1 MISKQQIKFINSL
14 KRNKNRLQ
22 SNCFI
27 SEGVNIVEDLFKSDF
42 VIDTVFATKEWYL
55 KNPSR
60 ECTLVN
66 QQELKKISSLNSPN
80 DVLAIVKRKNYL
92 YNKSVIKKLKKII
105 LLDNISDPGNMG
117 TMIRTADWFGYNHIF
132 LSHNCVDF
140 YNPKVVQSSM
150 GSVFRVNVS
159 KVNTIDFLLDT
170 ASLGVKSFGASLSGA
185 NIYECI
191 MPDQYVMVFGS
202 ESHGISIDVQS
213 MLDEQLSIPSNND
226 SIDSLNVSVAF
237 GIILSEIR

>member
-27 SEGVNIVEDLFKSDF
+27 SEGVNILEDLFKSDF
-42 VIDTVFATKEWYL
+42 SIETLFATKEWSL
-55 KNPSR
+55 KNPTK
-60 ECTLVN
+60 ECNIINL
-66 QQELKKISSLNSPN
+66 QALKKISSLKSPN
-80 DVLAIVKRKNYL
+80 DVLAIVTRKNYL
-92 YNKSVIKKLKKII
+92 YNKSIIQKNKKII

-117 TMIRTADWFGYNHIF
+117 TIIRTADWFGYDHIF
-132 LSHNCVDF
+132 VSNKCVDC

-150 GSVFRVNVS
+150 GSIFRVSIS
-159 KVNTIDFLLDT
+159 KVNPLDFLLDT
-170 ASLGVKSFGASLSGA
+170 ASLGIKSFGASLSGE
-185 NIYECI
+185 NIYDII
-191 MPDQYVMVFGS
+191 MPDKYVMVFGS